1 MTPDARYLATIS
13 AAKAQV
19 GGVYFTRFFSMYNER
34 LMVGYVNSNP
44 ALLYVLYILIM
55 YTCLSDVKVYAH

>member
-1 MTPDARYLATIS
+1 MGMTPDARYLATIS

-19 GGVYFTRFFSMYNER
+19 GGVYFTRGFSMYNER

-55 YTCLSDVKVYAH
+55 YTCLSDV